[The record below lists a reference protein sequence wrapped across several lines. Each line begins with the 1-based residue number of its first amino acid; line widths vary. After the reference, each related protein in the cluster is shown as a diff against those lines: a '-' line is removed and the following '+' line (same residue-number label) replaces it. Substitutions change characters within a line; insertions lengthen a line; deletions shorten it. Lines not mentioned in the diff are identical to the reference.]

1 MRKGVLPPFFLILP
15 LLGGCAHRPV
25 EPAAEAQR
33 IPAGEQIAVPQQADP
48 DADPVLRQATAKA
61 ARTRPDRDPRYALPE
76 ARSRS
81 LTIYL
86 GSQTFEYMEDDRVV
100 ASGPISSGSAQH
112 PTPTGSFR
120 VLSKD
125 RNKRSGKYTN
135 YFDQNT
141 PMPYSLQF
149 YGPYFIHE
157 GWLPGHADSH
167 GCVRL
172 KYEDAKL
179 LFSRVKVGDPV
190 IVKRQ
195 GRARAA
201 NPFGDGYPFPIF

>member
-15 LLGGCAHRPV
+15 LLGGCAHRPA

-149 YGPYFIHE
+149 HGPYFIHE
-157 GWLPGHADSH
+157 GWLPGFADSH

-172 KYEDAKL
+172 TYEDARL
-179 LFSRVKVGDPV
+179 LFSRIKVGDPV
-190 IVKRQ
+190 RVAVTGQ
-195 GRARAA
+195 ARAQV
-201 NPFGDGYPFPIF
+201 PWGDQYPVF

>member
-1 MRKGVLPPFFLILP
+1 MLKGALPPLVAILFLA
-15 LLGGCAHRPV
+15 GGCAHRPV
-25 EPAAEAQR
+25 EPAAEPLSSQAS
-33 IPAGEQIAVPQQADP
+33 EQIEAVSQASMVP
-48 DADPVLRQATAKA
+48 APELRRSSLGSSAIH
-61 ARTRPDRDPRYALPE
+61 PDRDARYALPQ
-76 ARSRS
+76 AQSRA

-86 GSQTFEYMEDDRVV
+86 GSQTFEYVEDDRVV
-100 ASGPISSGSAQH
+100 ASGPISSGSAEH

-125 RNKRSGKYTN
+125 KDKRSGKYTN

-149 YGPYFIHE
+149 HGPYFIHE

-172 KYEDAKL
+172 SYEDARL
-179 LFSRVKVGDPV
+179 LFSRMKVGDPV
-190 IVKRQ
+190 RVAAQ
-195 GRARAA
+195 GQARAHA
-201 NPFGDGYPFPIF
+201 PQGDQTLVF

>member
-1 MRKGVLPPFFLILP
+1 MRKGALQPIFLILP

-25 EPAAEAQR
+25 EPAAEPLSSQAS
-33 IPAGEQIAVPQQADP
+33 EQIEEVSQASIVPAP
-48 DADPVLRQATAKA
+48 ELRQSGV
-61 ARTRPDRDPRYALPE
+61 RSSPMHPDKDPRYALPQ
-76 ARSRS
+76 AQSRV

-86 GSQTFEYMEDDRVV
+86 GSQTFEYLEDDRVV
-100 ASGPISSGSAQH
+100 ASGPISSGSAEH
-112 PTPTGSFR
+112 PTPTGNFR

-125 RNKRSGKYTN
+125 KDKRSGKYTN

-149 YGPYFIHE
+149 HGPYFIHE

-172 KYEDAKL
+172 SYEDARL
-179 LFSRVKVGDPV
+179 LFSRMKVGDPV
-190 IVKRQ
+190 RVAAQ
-195 GRARAA
+195 GQAQAQA
-201 NPFGDGYPFPIF
+201 PWGDQYPVF

>member
-1 MRKGVLPPFFLILP
+1 MLRVTLPPLAV
-15 LLGGCAHRPV
+15 LLFAAAGCAHRPV
-25 EPAAEAQR
+25 EPAAEPLGSRPGDQIERVSQASMVPAPGPRQTGVDGPLIHPSKDLRYGLPQAQ
-33 IPAGEQIAVPQQADP
+33 
-48 DADPVLRQATAKA
+48 
-61 ARTRPDRDPRYALPE
+61 
-76 ARSRS
+76 SRS

-86 GSQTFEYMEDDRVV
+86 GSQTFEYLEDDRVV
-100 ASGPISSGSAQH
+100 ASGPISSGSAEH

-125 RNKRSGKYTN
+125 KDKRSGSYTN

-157 GWLPGHADSH
+157 GWLPGYADSH

-172 KYEDAKL
+172 RYEDARL
-179 LFSRVKVGDPV
+179 LFSRMKVGDPV
-190 IVKRQ
+190 RVA
-195 GRARAA
+195 ARGQAR
-201 NPFGDGYPFPIF
+201 PQVPLGDQYPVF